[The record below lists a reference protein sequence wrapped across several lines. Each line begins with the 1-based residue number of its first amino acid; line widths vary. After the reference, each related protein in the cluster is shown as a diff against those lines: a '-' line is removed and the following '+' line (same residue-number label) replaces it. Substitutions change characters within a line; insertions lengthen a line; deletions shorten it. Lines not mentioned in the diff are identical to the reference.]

1 MPLRFTLTSAALTAQ
16 LPAPTAVWSCHRFF
30 HASPRALRLETNA
43 GSSANHY
50 ETLNVHPTASPA
62 EIKKSFYHLSK
73 RHHPDHNPSDPHAPT
88 RFMRISEAY
97 AVLSHADKR
106 ARYDRHHGHH
116 HHPHQNRPPAAGASY
131 HSTGPAGGRPASGLG
146 RRRGT
151 YQGPPPSFY
160 RSGGWGAHGAKR
172 RAAHEESTGGAGSGF
187 GTDAHPHRYSGAG
200 AGSGAGT
207 GTGPGTGGG
216 SGVGAGPPP
225 PPPPPPPPGGSS
237 GGGGGGGFGFGGTG
251 GMGPGQDPYG
261 HRDDV
266 PHFDHEAH
274 ERAQRRGDE
283 RRAHRRAARQGVNI
297 DQPESATTVSFLGA
311 AAILAIVVSGPFLIS
326 GVRDWMTAGGSGNS
340 SSKGGEKEKAKGNNS
355 KDNLKCKEG
364 GGR

>member
-1 MPLRFTLTSAALTAQ
+1 MPLRFTTTSAVLTAQ
-16 LPAPTAVWSCHRFF
+16 LPAPATTAAAWSCHRFF
-30 HASPRALRLETNA
+30 HASRTLRLETNA
-43 GSSANHY
+43 ASSVNHY

-73 RHHPDHNPSDPHAPT
+73 RHHPDHNPTDPHAPT

-106 ARYDRHHGHH
+106 ARYDRHHNHNHH
-116 HHPHQNRPPAAGASY
+116 QHQHQRPPGAPGASY
-131 HSTGPAGGRPASGLG
+131 HSTGPAGGRPASGLS

-172 RAAHEESTGGAGSGF
+172 RAAHEESTGAAGAGSGF
-187 GTDAHPHRYSGAG
+187 GTDAGQGHRYAGAG
-200 AGSGAGT
+200 AGAGN
-207 GTGPGTGGG
+207 GPGTGGG

-225 PPPPPPPPGGSS
+225 PPPPPPQ
-237 GGGGGGGFGFGGTG
+237 GGGGMGSGRG

-283 RRAHRRAARQGVNI
+283 RRAHRRAREKGVNI
-297 DQPESATTVSFLGA
+297 DQPEASTTVSFLGV
-311 AAILAIVVSGPFLIS
+311 AAILAIVVLGPFVVNGWRSNRAGAS
-326 GVRDWMTAGGSGNS
+326 GSGSGNG
-340 SSKGGEKEKAKGNNS
+340 SSKAGEREKENANNS
-355 KDNLKCKEG
+355 KQREKER
-364 GGR
+364 GR